1 MCDSRTDFLLL
12 CATDYRHV
20 PQGKHKTYSAGPR
33 SRHDDSDEEDFHPPP
48 VMLPSHGNPSS
59 SRRSCK
65 QCRKHQAQLVD
76 MQKEHDQ
83 VLSDLTDYR
92 RELAKKNEKVQ
103 EVGCARDVPSAP
115 AHFT

>member
-48 VMLPSHGNPSS
+48 VMLPPHGNSSS